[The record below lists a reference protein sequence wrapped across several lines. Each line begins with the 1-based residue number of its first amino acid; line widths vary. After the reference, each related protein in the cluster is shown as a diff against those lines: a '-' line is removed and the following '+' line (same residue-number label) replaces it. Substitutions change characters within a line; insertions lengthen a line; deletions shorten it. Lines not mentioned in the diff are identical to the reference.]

1 MSLINFN
8 NRRFPW
14 FNNELSSWIDSDL
27 FDEDLFSNGNGKKIP
42 AMNIKE
48 NKNDF
53 EVELSVPGFQKK
65 EIEVALENDQL
76 IVSAEKSAKD
86 IQENENGYTRKE
98 FSYNSFE
105 RRMKLPERVDEKKDV
120 KANYDNGILK
130 LKLHKKEAA
139 KIPPKKMIQIA

>member
-1 MSLINFN
+1 MALIKFN
-8 NRRFPW
+8 NRSFPW

-27 FDEDLFSNGNGKKIP
+27 FDEDLFSNGNGKRIP

-98 FSYNSFE
+98 FSYNAFE
-105 RRMKLPERVDEKKDV
+105 RRMKLPENVDAKKDV

-139 KIPPKKMIQIA
+139 KVPPKKMIQIA

>member
-1 MSLINFN
+1 MALIKFN
-8 NRRFPW
+8 NRSFPW

-27 FDEDLFSNGNGKKIP
+27 FDEELFSNGNGKKIP

-65 EIEVALENDQL
+65 EIEIALENDQL

-98 FSYNSFE
+98 FSYNAFE
-105 RRMKLPERVDEKKDV
+105 RRMKLPESVDAKKDV

>member
-1 MSLINFN
+1 MALISFY

-14 FNNELSSWIDSDL
+14 VSKELSSWIDSDL
-27 FDEDLFSNGNGKKIP
+27 FDEDFFSNGNGKKIP

-48 NKNDF
+48 KKNDF
-53 EVELSVPGFQKK
+53 EIELAVPGFQKK
-65 EIEVALENDQL
+65 EIEVVLENDQL
-76 IVSAEKSAKD
+76 IVSAEKSKND
-86 IQENENGYTRKE
+86 IQENEDGYTRKE

-105 RRMKLPERVDEKKDV
+105 RRMKLPENVDEKKEV

-139 KIPPKKMIQIA
+139 KIPPKKVIPIA